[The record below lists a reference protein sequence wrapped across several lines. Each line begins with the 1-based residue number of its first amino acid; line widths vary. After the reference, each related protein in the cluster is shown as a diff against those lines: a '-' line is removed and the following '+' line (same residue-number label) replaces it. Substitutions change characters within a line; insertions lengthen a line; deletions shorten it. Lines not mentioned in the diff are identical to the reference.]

1 MYKSIELIKE
11 SKLYKKMIKD
21 SFGGVIYNVANLKE
35 YDTIEKLELTLLWDT
50 MPENEQESADGI
62 LRGAMNFLKT
72 QK

>member
-35 YDTIEKLELTLLWDT
+35 NT
-50 MPENEQESADGI
+50 S
-62 LRGAMNFLKT
+62 
-72 QK
+72 